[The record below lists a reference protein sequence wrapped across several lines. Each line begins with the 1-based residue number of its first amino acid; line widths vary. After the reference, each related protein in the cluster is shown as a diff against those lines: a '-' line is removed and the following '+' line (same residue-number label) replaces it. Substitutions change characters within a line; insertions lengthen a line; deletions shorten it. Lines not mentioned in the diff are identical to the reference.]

1 MNITFPKYPTL
12 FFLSYSNEDQ
22 EPVANF
28 IVPDWGDR
36 VDSGVGLLYRPD
48 RLHRLA
54 GRYDNTVL
62 CISQL

>member
-1 MNITFPKYPTL
+1 MNITFPKYPTVRC
-12 FFLSYSNEDQ
+12 FLSYCNEDQ
-22 EPVANF
+22 EPVAKF
-28 IVPDWGDR
+28 IVPDCGDR

-48 RLHRLA
+48 RPA